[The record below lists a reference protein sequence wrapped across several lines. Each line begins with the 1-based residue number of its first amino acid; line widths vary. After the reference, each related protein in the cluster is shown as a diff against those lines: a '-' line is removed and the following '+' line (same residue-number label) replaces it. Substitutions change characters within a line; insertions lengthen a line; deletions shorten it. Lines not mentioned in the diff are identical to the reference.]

1 MNRAH
6 TARTARA
13 RVRGLSA
20 LASPLLLLAGCASAP
35 PEPVSPPPDFDAA
48 AAVAAIRAAGTASGG
63 ELDVQPLR
71 DPQVSDLG
79 EEAAR
84 LEAGRLYQAASE
96 RVDQA
101 LAVAPDDPNLLQ
113 QRAELALLLGE
124 ADEAERLA
132 LRARAAGTEVGPLC
146 RRNWET
152 VVRAREGG
160 SRPPDAAAALPRV
173 SVEEAARRRDA
184 CTVAPPPRY

>member
-1 MNRAH
+1 MSRF
-6 TARTARA
+6 RRYGARA
-13 RVRGLSA
+13 LPST
-20 LASPLLLLAGCASAP
+20 ASLLLLAACASAP
-35 PEPVSPPPDFDAA
+35 PELPPSPDFDAA
-48 AAVAAIRAAGTASGG
+48 AAVAGIRAAGTASGG

-71 DPQVSDLG
+71 DPQVSDLS
-79 EEAAR
+79 EEATR
-84 LEAGRLYQAASE
+84 LEAGRLYQAAAE
-96 RVDQA
+96 RLDQA
-101 LAVAPDDPNLLQ
+101 LEISPQDPNLLQ
-113 QRAELALLLGE
+113 QRAEIALLLGE
-124 ADEAERLA
+124 PDQAERLA

-160 SRPPDAAAALPRV
+160 SRPPDDATALPRV